1 MSNPLQQQVN
11 TLVEDIRNDM
21 VRCQKEIFEGLIG
34 GYQINRLPESVFR
47 AHFLMAFA
55 GQPTDP
61 NWVAKWIGIAG
72 TPSAEVA
79 IVDQQNNELFRVP
92 PVIASTGVV
101 LQGRSAGRM
110 KDIFNHASDLSRNS
124 PYQAVQFMNQALG
137 TKTQEIGEAPESH
150 QRWREIFERYGL
162 AVPQIGDSPSDATAE
177 QDGGDFFVY

>member
-34 GYQINRLPESVFR
+34 EYQINRLPESVFR

-110 KDIFNHASDLSRNS
+110 KDIFSHASDLSRNS

-137 TKTQEIGEAPESH
+137 TKTQEFGEVPESH
-150 QRWREIFERYGL
+150 QRWRGIFERYGL
-162 AVPQIGDSPSDATAE
+162 VVPQTDNMSESKAE
-177 QDGGDFFVY
+177 QDGSDFFVY